1 MITKSFN
8 DKITTMRKI
17 ITKKNAV
24 INETTNK
31 LRSERYIANRS
42 MGSVEDIFEE
52 VESLKAIEDE
62 RLDTRRSEREA
73 MNNLVSRLR
82 KSVGT
87 LVKAS

>member
-1 MITKSFN
+1 MIIKSFN

-62 RLDTRRSEREA
+62 RLDTRRSDREA

>member
-1 MITKSFN
+1 
-8 DKITTMRKI
+8 MRKI

>member
-1 MITKSFN
+1 MIIKSFN

>member
-1 MITKSFN
+1 
-8 DKITTMRKI
+8 MRKI

-62 RLDTRRSEREA
+62 RLDTRRSDREA